1 MNYSKLIALLSALA
15 LPAAVLA
22 QGNDAAKPN
31 PDVEKA
37 IIKIEQ
43 DMSAALTKS
52 DADAAGKMIA
62 DSFYAVNPDGTTQN
76 KAQFIADVKSGK
88 LKLESNQLDDMKV
101 HAADADMAIV
111 TYRSTDK
118 GTYDGRD
125 LTGQYR
131 WLDVFAKRNGT
142 WQFIVS
148 QGPRLEPAKK

>member
-1 MNYSKLIALLSALA
+1 MNYTKLIALLSALA

-62 DSFYAVNPDGTTQN
+62 DSFYAVNPDGTTQT

-101 HAADADMAIV
+101 QAADADMAIV

-118 GTYDGRD
+118 GTYDGHD
-125 LTGQYR
+125 LSGQYR

-148 QGPRLEPAKK
+148 QGTKLEPAKK